1 MEEKRML
8 GRYELVAE
16 LGKGA
21 MGTVYKALDPLL
33 ERPQLTVFVFLR
45 RKSIR
50 MNCPSVIVF
59 VK

>member
-1 MEEKRML
+1 ML
-8 GRYELVAE
+8 KVLEVLE
-16 LGKGA
+16 GKSS
-21 MGTVYKALDPLL
+21 LEHLEHIEPLEHL
-33 ERPQLTVFVFLR
+33 QETFRVFLR